1 MEILSLRAAIC
12 CQGETKASP
21 FDKLAV
27 VTVRRKGK
35 KKHLGDRYWKMVI
48 QQGLVNWLG
57 NKLMTLSSFCLR
69 DIFMHKEYGLL
80 GTVILELWPKYVP

>member
-1 MEILSLRAAIC
+1 MGYFAVVNMEILSLRAGIC

-35 KKHLGDRYWKMVI
+35 KKHLRDRYWKMVI
-48 QQGLVNWLG
+48 HQGLVNWLG
-57 NKLMTLSSFCLR
+57 NKLMTLLSVSETFTC
-69 DIFMHKEYGLL
+69 IKS
-80 GTVILELWPKYVP
+80 TVFQVQ